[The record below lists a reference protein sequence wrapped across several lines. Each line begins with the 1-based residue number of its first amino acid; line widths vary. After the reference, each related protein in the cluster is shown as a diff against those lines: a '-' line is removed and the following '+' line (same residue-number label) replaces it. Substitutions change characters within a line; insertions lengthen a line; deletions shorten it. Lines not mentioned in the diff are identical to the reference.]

1 MFLTFFSRKV
11 TCASGVSILKI
22 IINKPPCCGN
32 CTVKN
37 VHFEDK
43 DLDLANDYQ
52 YFGTQTG
59 YALLDEF
66 ELQCGF
72 PNRWTDPDGHAI
84 TKFVFK
90 RMQTRNQL

>member
-1 MFLTFFSRKV
+1 MLKIFLTFFSRKV

-43 DLDLANDYQ
+43 DLDLARARNKDVA
-52 YFGTQTG
+52 
-59 YALLDEF
+59 YAE
-66 ELQCGF
+66 
-72 PNRWTDPDGHAI
+72 N
-84 TKFVFK
+84 K
-90 RMQTRNQL
+90 